1 MGLHH
6 PLADKLPHLGEVIG
20 KKPQEMDQRDRNM
33 FSSQSNELQ
42 LSCPGH
48 VFRRGGRAHWKGEDG
63 GSRLHI
69 CKKAMKRHQHCLTCL
84 KFRKWLPH
92 ETPLGFNRRAK

>member
-6 PLADKLPHLGEVIG
+6 PLADKLPHLGEVMG

-42 LSCPGH
+42 LSCSGH
-48 VFRRGGRAHWKGEDG
+48 VFRLGGGQGPLERGKGRMGGGLQKGNE
-63 GSRLHI
+63 
-69 CKKAMKRHQHCLTCL
+69 KASTLSHMPEIPKMV
-84 KFRKWLPH
+84 
-92 ETPLGFNRRAK
+92 AS

>member
-6 PLADKLPHLGEVIG
+6 PLADKLPHLGEVMG

-48 VFRRGGRAHWKGEDG
+48 VFRRGGAGPTGKGRMG
-63 GSRLHI
+63 GIAFTYLQ
-69 CKKAMKRHQHCLTCL
+69 KGNEKASTLSHMTEIPKM
-84 KFRKWLPH
+84 F
-92 ETPLGFNRRAK
+92 AS